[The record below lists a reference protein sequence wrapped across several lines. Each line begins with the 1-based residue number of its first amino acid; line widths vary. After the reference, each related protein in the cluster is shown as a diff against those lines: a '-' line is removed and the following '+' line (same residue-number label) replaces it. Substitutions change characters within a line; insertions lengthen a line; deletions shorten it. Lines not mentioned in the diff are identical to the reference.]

1 MKVPELTITE
11 LLEIMKMIEANLD
24 GLMSRLNKIDKQVD
38 FRRRFWPFPCRR
50 FILAKNAEILFIRAE
65 LRLQKNLHEKLLMSV
80 GMGEDM
86 KEVTLKEAVDK
97 IKASAKR

>member
-24 GLMSRLNKIDKQVD
+24 GLM
-38 FRRRFWPFPCRR
+38 